1 MDVVTTSYQGCERIH
16 SQKNDHQY
24 VQNIQWQTGAMKQY
38 EGQYKQNK
46 IN

>member
-1 MDVVTTSYQGCERIH
+1 MDVVTTSYQGCEHIH
-16 SQKNDHQY
+16 SQKNDRQY

-38 EGQYKQNK
+38 EEQYKRNK